1 VNSKI
6 AEILK
11 LKFEPVA
18 TLWSNNLPEN
28 ALQFK
33 GVGAGCIMSL
43 FAQVAAKGKTAA
55 FSMTTYGCFG
65 AGGGLGF
72 GNQYE
77 NFPLGV
83 EAFKYF
89 LSIGLE
95 SSGNEEILE
104 EVKKIGNK
112 RMAEYFMH
120 GEGFKKSPELVGKFL
135 ENLPTME
142 VPSKYVIFKPLRDL
156 AEDEK
161 PVDIIFVANPDQLSA
176 LITLVNYDREEN
188 DNIIAPFGSG
198 CSQIGI
204 HAYKEAK
211 SEKPR
216 AVLGLTDLAARKD
229 VRGILGKDTL
239 TLTVPYRMFL
249 EMEANVEGSFLERSL
264 WKSMI
269 GE

>member
-1 VNSKI
+1 MNSKI
-6 AEILK
+6 AETLK

-18 TLWSNNLPEN
+18 TLWSDYLPEN

-55 FSMTTYGCFG
+55 FSMTTYGCLG

-89 LSIGLE
+89 LSTGLE
-95 SSGNEEILE
+95 SSGNEEMVAE
-104 EVKKIGNK
+104 AEKIGNK
-112 RMAEYFMH
+112 RMVEYFLK
-120 GEGFKKSPELVGKFL
+120 GEGFKKNPDLVGKFL

-142 VPSKYVIFKPLRDL
+142 VPSKYIIFKPLKNL
-156 AEDEK
+156 AEEEK
-161 PVDIIFVANPDQLSA
+161 PVEITFVADSDQLSA
-176 LITLVNYDREEN
+176 LITLVNYDREGN
-188 DNIIAPFGSG
+188 DNVIAPFGSG

-204 HAYKEAK
+204 QAYREAE
-211 SEKPR
+211 SEKPK
-216 AVLGLTDLAARKD
+216 AILGLTDLAARME
-229 VRGILGKDTL
+229 VRRLLGKDML

-264 WKSMI
+264 WKSMV